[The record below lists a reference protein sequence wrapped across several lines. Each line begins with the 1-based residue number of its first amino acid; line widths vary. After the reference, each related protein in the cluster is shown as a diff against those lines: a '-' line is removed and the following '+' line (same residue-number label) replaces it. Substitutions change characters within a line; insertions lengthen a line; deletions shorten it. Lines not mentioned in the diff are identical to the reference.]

1 MAFRFL
7 AYVRLNLSIQTGQV
21 IKQDFVVQSWLG
33 LNIQAKS
40 TVLSRQ
46 IITLCAHRTF
56 GVSSLSSNRLM
67 LDRFHF
73 YRMEGYLN
81 LSIFPAISFS
91 TYTYTLF

>member
-21 IKQDFVVQSWLG
+21 IKRDFVVQSWLG

-46 IITLCAHRTF
+46 IGSC
-56 GVSSLSSNRLM
+56 
-67 LDRFHF
+67 
-73 YRMEGYLN
+73 
-81 LSIFPAISFS
+81 
-91 TYTYTLF
+91 

>member
-21 IKQDFVVQSWLG
+21 IKRDFVVQSWLG

-46 IITLCAHRTF
+46 IITLCAREARAERL
-56 GVSSLSSNRLM
+56 GCLVSRQIGSC
-67 LDRFHF
+67 
-73 YRMEGYLN
+73 
-81 LSIFPAISFS
+81 
-91 TYTYTLF
+91 

>member
-21 IKQDFVVQSWLG
+21 IKRDFVVQSWLG

-46 IITLCAHRTF
+46 IITLRVQNF
-56 GVSSLSSNRLM
+56 WGV
-67 LDRFHF
+67 
-73 YRMEGYLN
+73 
-81 LSIFPAISFS
+81 
-91 TYTYTLF
+91 